1 MRLSSTVARVDS
13 DSKGQGSVHRG
24 HDLALVLDKD
34 MSPRVCSNCAP
45 CRSPVS
51 RHELL
56 PLDRP
61 MFPDTASR
69 QTNQPA
75 FSIGLVRP
83 VEESI

>member
-1 MRLSSTVARVDS
+1 M
-13 DSKGQGSVHRG
+13 HRG
-24 HDLALVLDKD
+24 HDLALLLDKD
-34 MSPRVCSNCAP
+34 MSPRACSNRAP

-61 MFPDTASR
+61 MFPGTAFR

-75 FSIGLVRP
+75 LYTALVRP